1 MNFLMNDDMLK
12 IIRNGLHRIHRP
24 KHIIIVGA
32 GLAGLVSASL
42 LKSAGHRVTILEA
55 SGRAGGRVCTLRSPF
70 SDGLYFNVGP
80 MRIPN
85 NHLLT
90 LEYIK
95 QFRLPTNVFINRTP
109 MDTIY
114 TNGIKT
120 RLHIFERNP
129 QILGYPVA
137 PNEQGKSAEE
147 LLLSVLQP
155 ILHFIN
161 QDPARNWRIVEK
173 QYKNDSLSSFLNTF
187 FSYGAIDMIGILLDM
202 EAYMGMSLVEVL
214 RESIYYISPSHFYE
228 ITGGMDRLPHAFLP
242 QLKTNMIYHQKMMK
256 ISQNEHNVTI
266 YCQHQQTAEH
276 ETFTA
281 DLAIVTIP
289 FSTLRFVKIE
299 PYHSFSSYKRR
310 AIRELN
316 YMSATKIGIEF
327 KSRFWEKTGQRG
339 GKSITDLPIRF
350 SYYPSTGIGSDGHA
364 VVLASYTWADEALKW
379 DSLSEGE
386 RIQYTLLNLSE
397 IYGDIVWSEFV
408 SGVSFSWSQN
418 PYSAGAFTA
427 LEPGQ
432 ELELNPYIPVP
443 EGRIHF
449 AGEHVSP
456 THAWMQGAI
465 ESAIRA
471 AYEVNRLA

>member
-1 MNFLMNDDMLK
+1 MNSLMDEDMMK
-12 IIRNGLHRIHRP
+12 IIRNGLSASHHP
-24 KHIIIVGA
+24 KHIIVVGA

-42 LKSAGHRVTILEA
+42 LKNAGHRVTILEA

-70 SDGLYFNVGP
+70 SDGLYLNVGP

-95 QFRLPTNVFINRTP
+95 KFRLPTNVFINRTP
-109 MDTIY
+109 MDIIY

-129 QILGYPVA
+129 QILRYPVA
-137 PNEQGKSAEE
+137 PNEKGKSAEE

-155 ILHFIN
+155 ILNFIN
-161 QDPARNWRIVEK
+161 QNPARNWQIVEN
-173 QYKNDSLSSFLNTF
+173 QYKNYSLSSFLSTF

-214 RESIYYISPSHFYE
+214 RESIFFSSPSHFYE
-228 ITGGMDRLPHAFLP
+228 ITGGMDRLPYAFLP
-242 QLKTNMIYHQKMMK
+242 QLKTNILYHQKMMG
-256 ISQNEHNVTI
+256 ISQNENNVTI
-266 YCQHQQTAEH
+266 HCQHQQTAEH
-276 ETFTA
+276 TTFTA

-289 FSTLRFVKIE
+289 FSTLRFVKVE
-299 PYHSFSSYKRR
+299 PYHSFSYYKRR

-327 KSRFWEKTGQRG
+327 KSRFWEKAGQRG

-350 SYYPSTGIGSDGHA
+350 SYYPSTGIGANGHA
-364 VVLASYTWADEALKW
+364 VVLASYTWADEALMW

-397 IYGDIVWSEFV
+397 IYGDIVRSEFV
-408 SGVSFSWSQN
+408 SGASFSWSQN

-427 LEPGQ
+427 FEPGQ
-432 ELELNPYIPVP
+432 ELELYPYIPVP

-449 AGEHVSP
+449 AGEHVSL

-465 ESAIRA
+465 ESGIRA
-471 AYEVNRLA
+471 AYEISRLP